1 MVKVKIC
8 GITTVDDARAAVNAG
23 ADAIGLVFAPSP
35 RRISP
40 ERAREIVNSLPPFVL
55 TVGVCVNESPERVR
69 EIISLCG
76 MHYIQFHG
84 DEPPEVCNAFGKT
97 AIKAVRMRDADSL
110 RGMERYRVA
119 ALLLDSY
126 VKGTRG
132 GTAET
137 FPWAHAA
144 EAHALGMP
152 IILSGGLNA
161 QNVVE
166 AVKAVRPF
174 AVDVSS
180 GVESEPGKKDHRLM
194 AQFIR
199 LAKSVE
205 NDNRHDK
212 KE

>member
-8 GITTVDDARAAVNAG
+8 GITTLDDARAAVSAG

-69 EIISLCG
+69 EIISSCG
-76 MHYIQFHG
+76 VHYIQFHG
-84 DEPPEVCNAFGKT
+84 DEPPEVCNAFGKS

-126 VKGTRG
+126 VKGIHG

-144 EAHALGMP
+144 GAHSLGMP

-194 AQFIR
+194 AEFIR

-205 NDNRHDK
+205 NDNRGN
-212 KE
+212 KES